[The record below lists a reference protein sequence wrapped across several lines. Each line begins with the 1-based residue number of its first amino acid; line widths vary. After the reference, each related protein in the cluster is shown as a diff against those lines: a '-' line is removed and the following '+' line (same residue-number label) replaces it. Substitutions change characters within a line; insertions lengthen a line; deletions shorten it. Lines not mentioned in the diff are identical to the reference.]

1 MEVRMTFFW
10 KRNLKRCVSGFL
22 AAAISTLSVGMAYAA
37 PGIGPGFDNLS
48 PSDNLAVYQ
57 WGLKND
63 GKLRLN
69 LRGLK
74 TDSANDIYQSWTEWN
89 QNGRIG
95 IPPRSTEP
103 SDFDY
108 GSIDSIEGIDI
119 NLTSAIK
126 QYESDNSERRDVIVA
141 LIDTGVDTEH
151 AELKDAIWTN
161 PGEIPG
167 DGIDNDGN
175 GYTDDIHGWNFYD
188 NNNRVR
194 YNKIADKH
202 GTHAAGT
209 IGAKRGNGGITGI
222 TDNAHVK
229 IMVLKVLGQ
238 NGAGSPEAVIN
249 AIKYAE
255 ANGASICNLSL
266 GSTKYLPELE
276 EQIKN
281 SSMLFVAAA
290 GNGDMNGV
298 GYDTDQ
304 SGVYPASF
312 SSDNIISVANMMFNG
327 ELDVS
332 SNYGAQ
338 TVDVAAPGSY
348 ILSTTPGNTF
358 EFLTGTSMAA
368 PIVTGIAAFVYSY
381 RPDLSLL
388 QVKEAILNT
397 VVKEDCLSGKVSS
410 GGYPDAYAAMN
421 YGRENTDN
429 TD

>member
-1 MEVRMTFFW
+1 MGKHCCSKFVIRMSSFVVCGIIKVCRSLCFFV
-10 KRNLKRCVSGFL
+10 LF
-22 AAAISTLSVGMAYAA
+22 IVGWLLRREA
-37 PGIGPGFDNLS
+37 P
-48 PSDNLAVYQ
+48 
-57 WGLKND
+57 KM
-63 GKLRLN
+63 R
-69 LRGLK
+69 
-74 TDSANDIYQSWTEWN
+74 
-89 QNGRIG
+89 
-95 IPPRSTEP
+95 
-103 SDFDY
+103 
-108 GSIDSIEGIDI
+108 
-119 NLTSAIK
+119 
-126 QYESDNSERRDVIVA
+126 
-141 LIDTGVDTEH
+141 
-151 AELKDAIWTN
+151 
-161 PGEIPG
+161 
-167 DGIDNDGN
+167 
-175 GYTDDIHGWNFYD
+175 
-188 NNNRVR
+188 
-194 YNKIADKH
+194 
-202 GTHAAGT
+202 
-209 IGAKRGNGGITGI
+209 
-222 TDNAHVK
+222 
-229 IMVLKVLGQ
+229 
-238 NGAGSPEAVIN
+238 SPEAVIN

-298 GYDTDQ
+298 GYDTEQ